1 MTGRGEREPAQDV
14 LAKSGGNLAGL
25 ANWAMKTFGDRVAM
39 QLETGEVLSFR
50 QLARRT
56 AGIVEQL
63 ARNGIRQ
70 GDVVA
75 VVLGSCSAL
84 PLHIIAA
91 ADLGASVIPVN
102 PTFTSAELA
111 HVLALTEPTML
122 VTTADYAAANEAVLA
137 QRSTRLRVLDDAGR
151 DPDLPDEA
159 NPEVLGSTPM
169 LDLPVRFGLTSGSTG
184 MSKAV
189 VKTQRQWMRD
199 GHALATA
206 LDLRPDDRVLSAQP
220 LYYGDPFMLL
230 MACLQTGASCVYL
243 ERFRSSTFMQ
253 QVRRY
258 EATKFVTI
266 GSMPAML
273 LNTPLAEADRSH
285 HAVGAW
291 SVGVPPHLH
300 AALEERFG
308 LPWYELYGLSET
320 GLVLGQSP
328 RSIRKVG
335 SGRLGEP
342 APDMVVRL
350 VADDGTVV
358 EGDGMG
364 ILEVKGPT
372 VVAGY
377 HGRPDA
383 TSEAIHDGWFRTGD
397 VLERQGPHYRYVRR
411 VKDIVR
417 RSGENLS
424 CQEIELALRGCE
436 GVVDAAVL
444 PRPDEIRGEEV
455 WAFVQLEPG
464 TSQPPDWH
472 EQAVRL
478 AHAARSRLAER
489 KVPRFVTFVDTFE
502 RTPSER
508 IVKRHLAE
516 RADVART
523 VDLGERKGHDAAR
536 R

>member
-1 MTGRGEREPAQDV
+1 MTGLDERVPAQDV
-14 LAKSGGNLAGL
+14 LERSGGNLAGL
-25 ANWAMKTFGDRVAM
+25 AHWAMSTFGDKEAVR
-39 QLETGEVLSFR
+39 LETGEVLSFR

-63 ARNGIRQ
+63 AGHGIGQ
-70 GDVVA
+70 GDAIA

-91 ADLGASVIPVN
+91 AHLGAIVVPVN

-111 HVLALTEPTML
+111 HVLTLTEPTML
-122 VTTADYAAANEAVLA
+122 VTTAEYSTANGAVLA
-137 QRSTRLRVLDDAGR
+137 QHSVRVRVLDDAGR
-151 DPDLPDEA
+151 DPDLSNEADPDQ
-159 NPEVLGSTPM
+159 LGSTPM

-206 LDLRPDDRVLSAQP
+206 LELRPEDRVLSAQP

-230 MACLQTGASCVYL
+230 MACLQTGASCVFL
-243 ERFRSSTFMQ
+243 ERFRSGTFME
-253 QVRRY
+253 QVGRY

-273 LNTPLAEADRSH
+273 LNTDPSPTDRAH

-300 AALEERFG
+300 AELEERFG

-328 RSIRKVG
+328 HSTREVG
-335 SGRLGEP
+335 SGWLGEP
-342 APDMVVRL
+342 APDMAVRL
-350 VADDGTVV
+350 VDDDGTVV
-358 EGDGMG
+358 DGDGLG
-364 ILEVKGPT
+364 VLEVKGPT
-372 VVAGY
+372 VVSGY
-377 HGRPDA
+377 HNKPDA
-383 TSEAIHDGWFRTGD
+383 TAEAVNDGWFRTGD
-397 VLERQGPHYRYVRR
+397 VLERRGQQYRYVRR
-411 VKDIVR
+411 IKDIVR

-424 CQEIELALRGCE
+424 CQEIEAALRDCD

-444 PRPDEIRGEEV
+444 PRPDELRGEEV
-455 WAFVQLEPG
+455 WAFVQLEPTG
-464 TSQPPDWH
+464 PQPPDWR
-472 EQAVRL
+472 Q
-478 AHAARSRLAER
+478 HADRLAELAGLRLAPR
-489 KVPRFVTFVDTFE
+489 KVPRFVTFVDRLE

-508 IVKRHLAE
+508 IVKRHLVE
-516 RADVART
+516 RADPART
-523 VDLGERKGHDAAR
+523 VDLGEKRGHDTAR
-536 R
+536 P